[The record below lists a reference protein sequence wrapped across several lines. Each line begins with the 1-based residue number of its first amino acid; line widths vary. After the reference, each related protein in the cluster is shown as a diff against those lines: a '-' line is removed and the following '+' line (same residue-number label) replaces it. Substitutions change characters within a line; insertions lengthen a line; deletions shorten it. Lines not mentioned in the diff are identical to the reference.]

1 MNSENEN
8 DYYNKLNNCS
18 MNDKIGRNIV
28 KCKGKLV
35 CGITNHL
42 PNMISLILLG
52 VILLVVWGIFIFPLL
67 IDYNFVVSCVLQFLV
82 FYLTIYN
89 LFKCFMTEPGII
101 PRNYKLYTKDEFF
114 KSDDTKELLDSTNS
128 ESENIPRIYQE
139 RFCYTCNIIRPAKVS
154 HCQYCDN
161 CVIGFDQ

>member
-1 MNSENEN
+1 MNSEN
-8 DYYNKLNNCS
+8 DYGNYNKLNNCS
-18 MNDKIGRNIV
+18 IDDKIGKNIV

-42 PNMISLILLG
+42 PNMISIILLG
-52 VILLVVWGIFIFPLL
+52 VLLIVVWGIFLFPLL
-67 IDYNFVVSCVLQFLV
+67 IEYNFIVSSALQFLF
-82 FYLTIYN
+82 FYLTIYY
-89 LFKCFMTEPGII
+89 LLKCFMTEPGII
-101 PRNYKLYTKDEFF
+101 PRNYKLYTKDENF
-114 KSDDTKELLDSTNS
+114 KSEELNNSNSTNS
-128 ESENIPRIYQE
+128 ESENKPRIYQE